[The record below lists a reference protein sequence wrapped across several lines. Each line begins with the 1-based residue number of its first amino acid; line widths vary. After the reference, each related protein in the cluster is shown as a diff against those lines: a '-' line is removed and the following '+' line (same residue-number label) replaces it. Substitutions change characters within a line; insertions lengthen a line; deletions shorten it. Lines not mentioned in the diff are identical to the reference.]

1 MLVNLQDPTPL
12 TLTEALALVLE
23 AHQYVANDVNLPIR
37 ATGYAAM
44 ELRAAEYR
52 IRKESVA
59 KKIGFIR

>member
-12 TLTEALALVLE
+12 TLTEALVLVLE
-23 AHQYVANDVNLPIR
+23 AHQYVANDVSLPIR
-37 ATGYAAM
+37 ATGYATM

-59 KKIGFIR
+59 KKVESIR